1 MDARETVARAWCE
14 ILDVPAVEPDDDFF
28 ALGGDSMSAI
38 RLVSQVESE
47 LGVVFPLESLFR
59 DGSFKEIVE
68 ALEQS
73 AR

>member
-1 MDARETVARAWCE
+1 
-14 ILDVPAVEPDDDFF
+14 
-28 ALGGDSMSAI
+28 MSAI

-47 LGVVFPLESLFR
+47 LGVVFPLETLFR
-59 DGSFKEIVE
+59 DGSSRDIVE